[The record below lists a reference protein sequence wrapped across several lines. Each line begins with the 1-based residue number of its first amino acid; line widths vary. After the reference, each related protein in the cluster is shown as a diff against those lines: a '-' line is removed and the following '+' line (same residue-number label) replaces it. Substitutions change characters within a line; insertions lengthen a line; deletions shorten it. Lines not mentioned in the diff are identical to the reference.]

1 MGNLLK
7 FLRDK
12 TQRFRRTPLNTRNVI
27 NARRENPNDFDENKL
42 LSWCFQITRGMNY
55 LTGKKVVHG
64 DLACRNVL
72 LADMNTVKITDF
84 GLSRQ
89 LHNYAIYKKTKNVAL
104 PWRWLSPEALSEM
117 QFSTNSD
124 IWAFGVTL
132 WEVFSLGSVPYSGL
146 GWNVAFVD
154 KLYEGLRL
162 QRPALASP
170 EIFGLMEKCWAE
182 VAEDRP
188 QFSFIEDKIR
198 ALLQQ
203 KEVESNVK
211 FLGFVFK

>member
-89 LHNYAIYKKTKNVAL
+89 LHNYAIYKKTKNV
-104 PWRWLSPEALSEM
+104 
-117 QFSTNSD
+117 
-124 IWAFGVTL
+124 G
-132 WEVFSLGSVPYSGL
+132 
-146 GWNVAFVD
+146 D
-154 KLYEGLRL
+154 KLFINGKKNVGNL
-162 QRPALASP
+162 PFNINNC
-170 EIFGLMEKCWAE
+170 EIC
-182 VAEDRP
+182 
-188 QFSFIEDKIR
+188 KIFCGK
-198 ALLQQ
+198 QY
-203 KEVESNVK
+203 SC
-211 FLGFVFK
+211 F